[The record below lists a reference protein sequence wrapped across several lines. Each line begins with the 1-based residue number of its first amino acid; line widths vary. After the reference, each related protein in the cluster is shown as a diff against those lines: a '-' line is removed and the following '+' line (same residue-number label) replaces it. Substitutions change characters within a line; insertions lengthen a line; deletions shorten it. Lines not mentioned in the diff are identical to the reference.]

1 MDGVSDGS
9 VNLPG
14 LHFKGSSQ
22 PLLNISCYT
31 RHLANSSMRM
41 TSSAGIAVLGK
52 QCNEVDMDTTEGAQ
66 MNVCCR
72 NTPARVI
79 RVYTT
84 QLTYA
89 RFPPLK
95 LGTCFVSAISH
106 FDCLIIY
113 GGSMGHIYMED

>member
-1 MDGVSDGS
+1 
-9 VNLPG
+9 
-14 LHFKGSSQ
+14 
-22 PLLNISCYT
+22 
-31 RHLANSSMRM
+31 MRM

-52 QCNEVDMDTTEGAQ
+52 GCNEVDMDTTEGAQ

-79 RVYTT
+79 RVYAT

-95 LGTCFVSAISH
+95 LGTCFLSAIH
-106 FDCLIIY
+106 ILIVRSY
-113 GGSMGHIYMED
+113 GGSMGHIHIAD